1 MNLKQLLQTNQKYLS
16 ILSSAWIKTVQDFF
30 QYWPRTYED
39 RTKIK
44 NLNEVLL
51 DGTIQTVK
59 GKIVDIKLINLPTW
73 KKLIEFWFE
82 DEKGNK
88 AIAQF
93 WNSKY
98 ILQQIKKNQTYIFI
112 GKPKL
117 QYWKL
122 IFNTP
127 EYIPTA
133 EFENS
138 NDSFAVGR
146 IYPIY
151 TEIGGIKSSWFA
163 RKIWQNLGKIKD
175 FFQEYYPEE
184 FLQEFWLIDIVS
196 MVKNLH
202 FPDTNDLLK
211 KAKYRLWFDKLL
223 RIQLVSLLG
232 REDYRRWN
240 NKITEDERTKSQ
252 TIWNLITGNEE
263 KITEDGVKSELWIT
277 DNLKNKAEIKN
288 KELNQIIYNIVGIAQ
303 KVYNEYGANLREKFY
318 QKEIVHKIRK
328 IFQNYNIK
336 IEYPIKDNE
345 NTIIWKADIVINDEI
360 LIELKSVSKIVQN
373 HFKQIRTYLNIWK
386 LKKWILLNFW
396 NTSKLEHFIFTNKKI
411 VCDNTKDC
419 LWYSTPTR
427 TTIRSFLSTLP
438 FTLTTAQKKVI
449 KQIIDDFHKP
459 QPMLRLLQWDVG
471 SGKTIVATTAAYY
484 IIKEFGWQVAFLA
497 PTEILAKQHLKN
509 LAKYLLPLWIKV
521 ELLVGSMTKSQK
533 EKIKQKLASWE
544 IDLIVWTHAII
555 QEDVDFADLQFAI
568 IDEQHRFWV
577 QQRAFFK
584 KFGSPHILQMTAT
597 PIPRSLALAFF
608 GEFDVSIIDELPA
621 WRKPITT
628 KIITEEEFVKLKQ
641 WILTKINQWQQLY
654 YITPLIEESDK
665 LDEVASATQE
675 YENLQKIFPELK
687 NQIALLHWKLKSKE
701 KDKIM
706 EDFKKWKY
714 KILVST
720 TVVEVG
726 VDVPQATMI
735 FIKNAERFGLA
746 QLHQLRGRVG
756 RSDLQS
762 YCFLITKSKSWEAY
776 KRLRAMEKTNDW
788 FALAELDLKL
798 RWGGEILWVKQSWA
812 WDIPVEILS
821 NVKFLEKVQ
830 QAAKWLLERYPN
842 LEWLPVL
849 KEKVLNQDRN
859 LLV

>member
-1 MNLKQLLQTNQKYLS
+1 
-16 ILSSAWIKTVQDFF
+16 
-30 QYWPRTYED
+30 
-39 RTKIK
+39 
-44 NLNEVLL
+44 
-51 DGTIQTVK
+51 
-59 GKIVDIKLINLPTW
+59 
-73 KKLIEFWFE
+73 
-82 DEKGNK
+82 
-88 AIAQF
+88 
-93 WNSKY
+93 
-98 ILQQIKKNQTYIFI
+98 
-112 GKPKL
+112 
-117 QYWKL
+117 
-122 IFNTP
+122 
-127 EYIPTA
+127 
-133 EFENS
+133 
-138 NDSFAVGR
+138 
-146 IYPIY
+146 
-151 TEIGGIKSSWFA
+151 
-163 RKIWQNLGKIKD
+163 
-175 FFQEYYPEE
+175 
-184 FLQEFWLIDIVS
+184 
-196 MVKNLH
+196 
-202 FPDTNDLLK
+202 
-211 KAKYRLWFDKLL
+211 
-223 RIQLVSLLG
+223 
-232 REDYRRWN
+232 
-240 NKITEDERTKSQ
+240 
-252 TIWNLITGNEE
+252 
-263 KITEDGVKSELWIT
+263 
-277 DNLKNKAEIKN
+277 
-288 KELNQIIYNIVGIAQ
+288 
-303 KVYNEYGANLREKFY
+303 
-318 QKEIVHKIRK
+318 
-328 IFQNYNIK
+328 
-336 IEYPIKDNE
+336 
-345 NTIIWKADIVINDEI
+345 
-360 LIELKSVSKIVQN
+360 
-373 HFKQIRTYLNIWK
+373 
-386 LKKWILLNFW
+386 LLNFW
-396 NTSKLEHFIFTNKKI
+396 ERGIGKYRLNNSSSELFRYSSD
-411 VCDNTKDC
+411 V
-419 LWYSTPTR
+419 YSTPAR
-427 TTIRSFLSTLP
+427 TTIRSFISTLP

-687 NQIALLHWKLKSKE
+687 DQIALLHWKLKSKE

-776 KRLRAMEKTNDW
+776 KRLKAMEKTNDW